1 MSHLVI
7 GIFHLVWLCAAVDY
21 CCCCCCLRVIQSPQ
35 QSHIHS
41 HITMIWWYLCYC
53 CARGWC
59 VMRWMWFWWAVCRY
73 TVIIWHCKCKVY
85 FELICLFFFFVAAQR
100 REPERLRVKQTKKK
114 CWANKF
120 SDLSYLPFMNFVSLQ
135 SIFFMLC
142 CGPVVVY
149 FVIIL
154 CFVDLSSFVVSL
166 FHSILLFFCCC
177 SLYFF
182 VDDSWAHFHYIVAF
196 LHNVD
201 MFILCITTRWKK
213 KK

>member
-21 CCCCCCLRVIQSPQ
+21 YCCCCCLRVIQSPQ
-35 QSHIHS
+35 QSYIHS

-100 REPERLRVKQTKKK
+100 REPERLRVKQTKKNVERTSFLIYLTYLL
-114 CWANKF
+114 WTSYHF
-120 SDLSYLPFMNFVSLQ
+120 SPFF
-135 SIFFMLC
+135 
-142 CGPVVVY
+142 
-149 FVIIL
+149 L
-154 CFVDLSSFVVSL
+154 CFAVAPLSFILSLFCVLSTWALSLSRSFILSSFFSAAVHYIFL
-166 FHSILLFFCCC
+166 LTILEHIFITLLLFYITLIC
-177 SLYFF
+177 SFS
-182 VDDSWAHFHYIVAF
+182 V
-196 LHNVD
+196 
-201 MFILCITTRWKK
+201 
-213 KK
+213 